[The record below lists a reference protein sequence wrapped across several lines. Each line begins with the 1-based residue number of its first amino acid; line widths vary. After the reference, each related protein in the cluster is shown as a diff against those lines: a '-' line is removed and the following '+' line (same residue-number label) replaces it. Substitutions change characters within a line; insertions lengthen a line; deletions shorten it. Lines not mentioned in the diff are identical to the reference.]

1 MRCLS
6 TRTTAYLAFFLFTLV
21 NLSASTSSSLGQD
34 EEKAA
39 EQKDAITVPA
49 DDEDGDDKFAAE
61 PNPFIDY
68 LFIIVPIVLLLLGYV
83 YGKSA
88 DRAHLLRLQ
97 KQLDEMDN
105 MLVTN
110 LKSFPLYVEGGP
122 PPELVIS
129 EVVVATD
136 YLKSFLASWRN
147 LFGGEMKSYM
157 GLLVRARL
165 EVLIRLQAEAQQ
177 RGHNALC
184 NVRFQTAD
192 IAGATG
198 KRSATAVALI
208 AYATAYTASS

>member
-1 MRCLS
+1 MRWIS

-21 NLSASTSSSLGQD
+21 NFSASTSSSLAQD

-39 EQKDAITVPA
+39 EPKDAIATPA
-49 DDEDGDDKFAAE
+49 DVEDGDDKFAAE

-88 DRAHLLRLQ
+88 DRAHLQRLQ

-110 LKSFPLYVEGGP
+110 LKSFPLYIEGGP

-147 LFGGEMKSYM
+147 LFGGEMKSYLS
-157 GLLVRARL
+157 LLVRARL
-165 EVLIRLQAEAQQ
+165 EVLVRLQAEAQQ

>member
-1 MRCLS
+1 M
-6 TRTTAYLAFFLFTLV
+6 A
-21 NLSASTSSSLGQD
+21 
-34 EEKAA
+34 
-39 EQKDAITVPA
+39 
-49 DDEDGDDKFAAE
+49 
-61 PNPFIDY
+61 DY
-68 LFIIVPIVLLLLGYV
+68 LFIIVPMVLLLLGYV

-88 DRAHLLRLQ
+88 DRAHLQRLQ

-110 LKSFPLYVEGGP
+110 LKSFPLYIEGGP
-122 PPELVIS
+122 PPELVVS

-147 LFGGEMKSYM
+147 LFGGEMKSYLS
-157 GLLVRARL
+157 LLVRARL
-165 EVLIRLQAEAQQ
+165 EVLVRLQAEAQQ

>member
-1 MRCLS
+1 MRCIS

-21 NLSASTSSSLGQD
+21 SLSAGTSSSLGQD

-39 EQKDAITVPA
+39 EPKDAINAPA

-88 DRAHLLRLQ
+88 DRAHLQRLQ

-110 LKSFPLYVEGGP
+110 LKSFPLYIEGGP

-147 LFGGEMKSYM
+147 LFGGEMKSYLS
-157 GLLVRARL
+157 LLVRARL
-165 EVLIRLQAEAQQ
+165 EVLVRLQAEAQQ

>member
-1 MRCLS
+1 MRWIS

-21 NLSASTSSSLGQD
+21 NFSASTSSSLAQD

-39 EQKDAITVPA
+39 EPKDAIATPA
-49 DDEDGDDKFAAE
+49 DVEDGDDKFAAE
-61 PNPFIDY
+61 PNPFLDY

-88 DRAHLLRLQ
+88 DRAHLQRLQ

-110 LKSFPLYVEGGP
+110 LKSFPLYIEGGP
-122 PPELVIS
+122 PPELVMS

-147 LFGGEMKSYM
+147 LFGGEMKSYLS
-157 GLLVRARL
+157 LLVRARL
-165 EVLIRLQAEAQQ
+165 EVLVRLQAEAQQ

>member
-1 MRCLS
+1 MRWIS

-21 NLSASTSSSLGQD
+21 SLSTGTYSSLAQD
-34 EEKAA
+34 EGKEA
-39 EQKDAITVPA
+39 EPKDAAAAPV
-49 DDEDGDDKFAAE
+49 DNDDGDDKFAAE
-61 PNPFIDY
+61 PNPFVDY
-68 LFIIVPIVLLLLGYV
+68 LFIIIPMALLLLGYI

-88 DRAHLLRLQ
+88 DRAHLQRLQ
-97 KQLDEMDN
+97 KQLDEMDD

-110 LKSFPLYVEGGP
+110 LKSFPLYIEGGP
-122 PPELVIS
+122 PPEMIVS
-129 EVVVATD
+129 EVVIATD

-147 LFGGEMKSYM
+147 LFGGEMKSYLS
-157 GLLVRARL
+157 LLVRARL
-165 EVLIRLQAEAQQ
+165 EVLVRLQAEAQQ

>member
-21 NLSASTSSSLGQD
+21 NLSAGTSSSLGQD

-39 EQKDAITVPA
+39 EPKDAITVPA
-49 DDEDGDDKFAAE
+49 DDKDGDDKFAAE

-122 PPELVIS
+122 PPELIIS

-157 GLLVRARL
+157 SLLVRARL

>member
-1 MRCLS
+1 MRCI
-6 TRTTAYLAFFLFTLV
+6 TMRTTIYLAFFLFTLV
-21 NLSASTSSSLGQD
+21 SLSTGTSSSLAQD
-34 EEKAA
+34 QENAVAPVDNDDGAA
-39 EQKDAITVPA
+39 
-49 DDEDGDDKFAAE
+49 DEAAG
-61 PNPFIDY
+61 NLFLDY
-68 LFIIVPIVLLLLGYV
+68 LFIIVPIVLLILGYV
-83 YGKSA
+83 YGKAA
-88 DRAHLLRLQ
+88 DRAHLQRL
-97 KQLDEMDN
+97 KRQLDGLDE

-110 LKSFPLYVEGGP
+110 LKSFPLHTDGGP
-122 PPELVIS
+122 PPELIVS

-165 EVLIRLQAEAQQ
+165 EVLVRLQFQAQQ

-192 IAGATG
+192 VAGATG

>member
-1 MRCLS
+1 M
-6 TRTTAYLAFFLFTLV
+6 A
-21 NLSASTSSSLGQD
+21 
-34 EEKAA
+34 
-39 EQKDAITVPA
+39 
-49 DDEDGDDKFAAE
+49 
-61 PNPFIDY
+61 DY
-68 LFIIVPIVLLLLGYV
+68 LFIIVPMVLLLLGYV

-88 DRAHLLRLQ
+88 DRAHLQRLQ

-110 LKSFPLYVEGGP
+110 LKSFPLYIEGGP

-136 YLKSFLASWRN
+136 YLKSFLASGRN
-147 LFGGEMKSYM
+147 LFGGEMKSYPS
-157 GLLVRARL
+157 LLVRARL
-165 EVLIRLQAEAQQ
+165 EVLVRLQAEAQQ